1 MNRNIFEIS
10 ELKCSYYRDW
20 NKPVLRVDN
29 LSIQMGEIVFFV
41 GASGIGKSTILETLG
56 LMNNT
61 IASVKKFEYDGMDL
75 SSAWKWNDKR
85 LSDFRK
91 SEYSFIF
98 QENNLMPNFSAYENV
113 MITAMFQGMSKDVAR
128 KSAETIIDEIMKEDT
143 RWPVKEKIEKRSIS
157 SFSGGQRQRLAF
169 ARAILPNFSVL
180 FGDEPTGNLDSGS
193 AERLMNILTAKL
205 RDKNKKI
212 LTAKLPD
219 KLLTAIIVS
228 HDLKLACEYADMI
241 VKIRKSDNGEYG
253 IIDDASCYKRGESGD
268 WNCGN
273 LTLSVEDLLTK
284 LKDS

>member
-10 ELKCSYYRDW
+10 ELICSYYRDL
-20 NKPVLRVDN
+20 NQPVLHIVN
-29 LSIQMGEIVFFV
+29 LTIPRGKIVFFV
-41 GASGIGKSTILETLG
+41 GPSGIGKSTILETLG

-61 IASVKKFEYDGMDL
+61 IASVEKFEYDGMDL
-75 SSAWKWNDKR
+75 SVAWKWNDSR

-113 MITAMFQGMSKDVAR
+113 MITAMFQGMSKYVASQ
-128 KSAETIIDEIMKEDT
+128 SAEIIIDEIMKEDT
-143 RWPVKEKIEKRSIS
+143 RWPAKEEIAKRPIS

-193 AERLMNILTAKL
+193 AERLMDILTAKV
-205 RDKNKKI
+205 RDKHS
-212 LTAKLPD
+212 
-219 KLLTAIIVS
+219 TAIIVS

-241 VKIRKSDNGEYG
+241 VKIRKSDNGEFG
-253 IIDDASCYKRGESGD
+253 IIDDASCYYRGVLGD
-268 WNCGN
+268 WNWDN
-273 LTLSVEDLLTK
+273 SKLSVEDLLTK